1 LGAFFSGMA
10 GYIANNTPV
19 ISEFLDLRPEQH
31 IIVGF
36 GLGYPNVTYYRAAP
50 REDVEVIWK

>member
-1 LGAFFSGMA
+1 MA